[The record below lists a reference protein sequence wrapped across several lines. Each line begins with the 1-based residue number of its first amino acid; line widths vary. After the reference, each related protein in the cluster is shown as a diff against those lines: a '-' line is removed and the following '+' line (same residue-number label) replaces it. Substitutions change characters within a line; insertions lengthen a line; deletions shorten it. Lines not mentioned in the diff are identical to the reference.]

1 MNTKLIIKGVLLYA
15 TFLFCIIAAMGIDSI
30 YDKGYFIQTAVVM
43 IGLIYLCEKYI
54 TEEEFNTLTS
64 IR

>member
-1 MNTKLIIKGVLLYA
+1 MNIKLIIKGMLLYI

-30 YDKGYFIQTAVVM
+30 YDKGYFIQTATIM
-43 IGLIYLCEKYI
+43 ISLIYLCERYI

-64 IR
+64 IH